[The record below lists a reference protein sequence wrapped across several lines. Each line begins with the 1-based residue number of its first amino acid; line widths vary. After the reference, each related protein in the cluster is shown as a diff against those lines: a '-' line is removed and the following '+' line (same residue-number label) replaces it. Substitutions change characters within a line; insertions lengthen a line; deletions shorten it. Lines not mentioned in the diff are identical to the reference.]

1 MRFSSNKFKP
11 STNNIMSN
19 NISLIISREYTTRV
33 KKKSFIIMTL
43 LLPVLLATIIVLPVL
58 LVMHS
63 EKSQT
68 AHVLVVDDTDIF
80 LNAFEENDNTTFS
93 YQSGDINQ
101 LKQEA
106 LNGDQYDCVF
116 HILNNSQG
124 LKSNLYYK
132 KNLPSSLQGKLESQM
147 NEIFFDRILQDS
159 LHIEPAKFEKLQDL
173 TKVDITTIQV
183 DDDGMER
190 ENDAEMNEIIGMMCG
205 FFIYFIIII
214 FASQV
219 LRGVLEEK
227 SNRIVEVLISSVKP
241 MQLLIGKIVGIA
253 LVGLTQ
259 FAIWIMLTMGILGGI
274 QLAAPNLFQSE
285 TTTELAAGE
294 TQEALQNAAEQ
305 TGMADSVS
313 IFQKINDYFP
323 VSFTEIIL
331 CFLFFFIVGYLIY
344 ATLYAATG
352 SVVDNES
359 DSQQYTMPV
368 TIPLMLAIILI
379 PTISTNPN
387 GQLALWF
394 SMIPLTS
401 PIIMMVRLPAGV
413 PLWQLLTSMGLALL
427 FLVFCV
433 WFAAKVYRMGIL
445 MYGKKS
451 SWKEIFKWLRK
462 A

>member
-1 MRFSSNKFKP
+1 MSS
-11 STNNIMSN
+11 
-19 NISLIISREYTTRV
+19 NISLIIAREYTTRV
-33 KKKSFIIMTL
+33 KKKSFIILTL
-43 LLPVLLATIIVLPVL
+43 LLPIMIAALIVLPVL
-58 LVMHS
+58 LVMYN
-63 EKSQT
+63 EKNQS
-68 AHVLVVDDTDIF
+68 ANVLVVDDTDIF
-80 LNAFEENDNTTFS
+80 INAFEGSEKLTFS

-106 LNGDQYDCVF
+106 FDSEKYDCVF

-124 LKSNLYYK
+124 LKSNLYYRD
-132 KNLPSSLQGKLESQM
+132 NLPSGLQGKLESQM

-159 LHIEPAKFEKLQDL
+159 MHIDPARFEKIQEL
-173 TKVDITTIQV
+173 TKVEVTTVQV
-183 DDDGMER
+183 DDNGVER
-190 ENDAEMNEIIGMMCG
+190 QNIAEMNEIIGMICG

-227 SNRIVEVLISSVKP
+227 TNRIVEVLISSVKP
-241 MQLLIGKIVGIA
+241 IQLLIGKIVGIA
-253 LVGLTQ
+253 LVGITQ
-259 FAIWIMLTMGILGGI
+259 FAIWLILTFAILGGI
-274 QLAAPNLFQSE
+274 QLVAPNLFQQE
-285 TTTELAAGE
+285 AATELAAGAQPE
-294 TQEALQNAAEQ
+294 MQ
-305 TGMADSVS
+305 DSIN
-313 IFQKINDYFP
+313 IFQQINDYFP

-331 CFLFFFIVGYLIY
+331 CFFFFFIVGYLIY

-401 PIIMMVRLPAGV
+401 PIIMMVRLPVGV

-427 FLVFCV
+427 FLVFCI

>member
-1 MRFSSNKFKP
+1 MSS
-11 STNNIMSN
+11 
-19 NISLIISREYTTRV
+19 NISLIIGREYTTRV
-33 KKKSFIIMTL
+33 KKKSFIILTL
-43 LLPVLLATIIVLPVL
+43 LLPILIASLIVLPVL
-58 LVMHS
+58 LVLYN
-63 EKSQT
+63 EKNQS
-68 AHVLVVDDTDIF
+68 ANVLVVDDTDVFI
-80 LNAFEENDNTTFS
+80 NAFEGSEKLTFS
-93 YQSGDINQ
+93 YRSGDINQ
-101 LKQEA
+101 LKREA
-106 LNGDQYDCVF
+106 FDSEKYDCVF

-124 LKSNLYYK
+124 LKSNLYYRG
-132 KNLPSSLQGKLESQM
+132 NLPSGLQGKLESQM

-159 LHIEPAKFEKLQDL
+159 LHIDPAQFEKIQEL
-173 TKVDITTIQV
+173 TKVYVTTVQV
-183 DDDGMER
+183 DDKGVER
-190 ENDAEMNEIIGMMCG
+190 ENIAEMNEVIGMICG

-227 SNRIVEVLISSVKP
+227 TNRIVEVLISSVKP

-259 FAIWIMLTMGILGGI
+259 FAVWILLTFAILGGI
-274 QLAAPNLFQSE
+274 QLVAPNLFQSDVA
-285 TTTELAAGE
+285 TELAA
-294 TQEALQNAAEQ
+294 EAQA
-305 TGMADSVS
+305 GMQDNIN

-323 VSFTEIIL
+323 ISFTEIIL
-331 CFLFFFIVGYLIY
+331 CFFFFFIVGYLIY

-368 TIPLMLAIILI
+368 TIPLMLSIILI
-379 PTISTNPN
+379 PSISTNPN
-387 GQLALWF
+387 GQLAFWF

-401 PIIMMVRLPAGV
+401 PITMMVRLPSGV

-445 MYGKKS
+445 MYGKKI

>member
-1 MRFSSNKFKP
+1 MSS
-11 STNNIMSN
+11 
-19 NISLIISREYTTRV
+19 NISLIIGREYFTRV
-33 KKKSFIIMTL
+33 KKKSFIILTL
-43 LLPVLLATIIVLPVL
+43 LLPILIASLIVLPVL
-58 LVMHS
+58 LVLYN
-63 EKSQT
+63 EKNQS
-68 AHVLVVDDTDIF
+68 ANVLVVDDTDVFI
-80 LNAFEENDNTTFS
+80 NAFEGSEKLTFS

-106 LNGDQYDCVF
+106 FDSEKYDCVF

-124 LKSNLYYK
+124 LKSNLYYRD
-132 KNLPSSLQGKLESQM
+132 NLPSGLQGKLESQM

-159 LHIEPAKFEKLQDL
+159 LKIEPAKFEKLQEL

-183 DDDGMER
+183 DDKGHER
-190 ENDAEMNEIIGMMCG
+190 ENVAEMNEVIGMICG
-205 FFIYFIIII
+205 LFIYFIIII

-227 SNRIVEVLISSVKP
+227 TSRIVEVIISSVKP
-241 MQLLIGKIVGIA
+241 MQLLVGKIVGIA

-259 FAIWIMLTMGILGGI
+259 FAIWILLTFALLGGI
-274 QLAAPNLFQSE
+274 QLVAPNLFQQE
-285 TTTELAAGE
+285 AATELAA
-294 TQEALQNAAEQ
+294 EAQV
-305 TGMADSVS
+305 GMQDNIN

-331 CFLFFFIVGYLIY
+331 CFIFFFIVGYLIY

-368 TIPLMLAIILI
+368 TIPLMLSIILI
-379 PTISTNPN
+379 PSISTNPN
-387 GQLALWF
+387 GQLAFWF

-401 PIIMMVRLPAGV
+401 PITMMVRLPSGV

-445 MYGKKS
+445 MYGKKIR
-451 SWKEIFKWLRK
+451 WNEIFKWLRK
-462 A
+462 S

>member
-1 MRFSSNKFKP
+1 MSS
-11 STNNIMSN
+11 
-19 NISLIISREYTTRV
+19 NISLIIGREYTTRV
-33 KKKSFIIMTL
+33 KKKSFIILTL
-43 LLPVLLATIIVLPVL
+43 LLPILIASLIVLPVL
-58 LVMHS
+58 LVLYN
-63 EKSQT
+63 EKNQS
-68 AHVLVVDDTDIF
+68 ANVLVVDDTDVFI
-80 LNAFEENDNTTFS
+80 NAFEGSEKLTFS

-101 LKQEA
+101 LKREA
-106 LNGDQYDCVF
+106 FDSEKYDCVF

-124 LKSNLYYK
+124 LKSNLYYRG
-132 KNLPSSLQGKLESQM
+132 NLPSGLQGKLESQM

-159 LHIEPAKFEKLQDL
+159 LHIEPAQFEKIQEL
-173 TKVDITTIQV
+173 TKVDVTTVQV
-183 DDDGMER
+183 DDKGVER
-190 ENDAEMNEIIGMMCG
+190 ENIAEMNEVIGMICG

-227 SNRIVEVLISSVKP
+227 TNRIVEVLISSVKP

-259 FAIWIMLTMGILGGI
+259 FAVWILLTFAILGGI
-274 QLAAPNLFQSE
+274 QLVAPNLFQSDVA
-285 TTTELAAGE
+285 TELAA
-294 TQEALQNAAEQ
+294 EAQA
-305 TGMADSVS
+305 GMQDNIN

-323 VSFTEIIL
+323 ISFTEIIL
-331 CFLFFFIVGYLIY
+331 CFFFFFIVGYLIY

-368 TIPLMLAIILI
+368 TIPLMLSIILI
-379 PTISTNPN
+379 PSISTNPN
-387 GQLALWF
+387 GQLAFWF

-401 PIIMMVRLPAGV
+401 PITMMVRLPSGV

-445 MYGKKS
+445 MYGKKI

>member
-1 MRFSSNKFKP
+1 MSS
-11 STNNIMSN
+11 
-19 NISLIISREYTTRV
+19 NISLIIGREYLTRV
-33 KKKSFIIMTL
+33 KKKSFIILTL
-43 LLPVLLATIIVLPVL
+43 LLPILIASLIVLPVL
-58 LVMHS
+58 LVLYN
-63 EKSQT
+63 EKNQS
-68 AHVLVVDDTDIF
+68 ANVLVVDDTDVFI
-80 LNAFEENDNTTFS
+80 NAFEGSEKLTFS

-106 LNGDQYDCVF
+106 FDSEKYDCVF
-116 HILNNSQG
+116 HILSNSQG
-124 LKSNLYYK
+124 LKSNLYYRD
-132 KNLPSSLQGKLESQM
+132 NLPSGLQGKLESQM

-159 LHIEPAKFEKLQDL
+159 LKIEPAKFEKLQEL

-183 DDDGMER
+183 DDKGHER
-190 ENDAEMNEIIGMMCG
+190 ENVAEMNEVIGMICG

-227 SNRIVEVLISSVKP
+227 TSRIVEVIISSVKP

-259 FAIWIMLTMGILGGI
+259 FAIWILLTFALLGGI
-274 QLAAPNLFQSE
+274 QLVAPNLFQSDVA
-285 TTTELAAGE
+285 TELAAEAQVGM
-294 TQEALQNAAEQ
+294 QENIN
-305 TGMADSVS
+305 

-331 CFLFFFIVGYLIY
+331 CFIFFFIVGYLIY

-368 TIPLMLAIILI
+368 TIPLMLSIILI
-379 PTISTNPN
+379 PSISTNPN
-387 GQLALWF
+387 GQLAFWF

-401 PIIMMVRLPAGV
+401 PITMMVRLPSGV

-445 MYGKKS
+445 MYGKKIR
-451 SWKEIFKWLRK
+451 WNEIFKWLRK
-462 A
+462 S